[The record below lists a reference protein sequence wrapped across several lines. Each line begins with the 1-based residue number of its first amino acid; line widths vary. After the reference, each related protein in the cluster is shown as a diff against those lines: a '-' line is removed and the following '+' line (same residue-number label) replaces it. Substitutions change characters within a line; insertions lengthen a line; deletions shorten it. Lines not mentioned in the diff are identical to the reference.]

1 MVTKIKKNEILF
13 YLSYIILYISLF
25 IGDVYNIGGLDILA
39 RYLRI
44 CSYIL
49 IAISYFNLRFVKK
62 EFLQMMVIFM
72 ITLLYAMK
80 TGDLYWSILIL
91 LIYNSKKINIESVYR
106 ISLRIIIIGII
117 SVLFLYLIGVLPDV
131 LTSRDTLE
139 QIDYNRHSLG
149 FYHSNVFPLLIF
161 YLEVYYIC
169 IVKERV
175 RDSVIVLFMIFAVIV
190 NVFCRSR
197 NAIIISLLLSVFV
210 ILAKK
215 KENGE
220 NKVLY
225 HATVL
230 SIPVMSIFSF
240 SMMFLLLRG
249 GIWNTIDTFFSGRFR
264 LAIFKMRRIG
274 FHFINVMSNENFIND
289 NITYANGQDLSTVV
303 LDNGY
308 LYIILRYG
316 ILVLFFYFF
325 IAYLLAKKNKRN
337 ICILGTIVMV
347 FIANF
352 VDNDLVDY
360 SFLPF
365 ILWAFNDFGTNNVIK
380 NVRVKFEKIK
390 EDK

>member
-1 MVTKIKKNEILF
+1 
-13 YLSYIILYISLF
+13 
-25 IGDVYNIGGLDILA
+25 
-39 RYLRI
+39 
-44 CSYIL
+44 
-49 IAISYFNLRFVKK
+49 
-62 EFLQMMVIFM
+62 
-72 ITLLYAMK
+72 
-80 TGDLYWSILIL
+80 
-91 LIYNSKKINIESVYR
+91 
-106 ISLRIIIIGII
+106 
-117 SVLFLYLIGVLPDV
+117 
-131 LTSRDTLE
+131 
-139 QIDYNRHSLG
+139 
-149 FYHSNVFPLLIF
+149 
-161 YLEVYYIC
+161 
-169 IVKERV
+169 
-175 RDSVIVLFMIFAVIV
+175 MIFSVIV

-274 FHFINVMSNENFIND
+274 FHFINIMSNENFIND
-289 NITYANGQDLSTVV
+289 NITYANGQNLSTVV

-325 IAYLLAKKNKRN
+325 IAYLLAKKNKKN

-365 ILWAFNDFGTNNVIK
+365 ILWAFNDFGTNKVIK
-380 NVRVKFEKIK
+380 NLRVKFEKIK

>member
-49 IAISYFNLRFVKK
+49 IAISCFNLRFVKK

-80 TGDLYWSILIL
+80 TEDLYWSILIL

-117 SVLFLYLIGVLPDV
+117 SVLFLCLIGILPDI

-149 FYHSNVFPLLIF
+149 FYHSNVFPLSIF

-169 IVKERV
+169 IVKEKV

-220 NKVLY
+220 NKLLY

>member
-1 MVTKIKKNEILF
+1 
-13 YLSYIILYISLF
+13 
-25 IGDVYNIGGLDILA
+25 
-39 RYLRI
+39 
-44 CSYIL
+44 
-49 IAISYFNLRFVKK
+49 
-62 EFLQMMVIFM
+62 MVIFM

>member
-1 MVTKIKKNEILF
+1 
-13 YLSYIILYISLF
+13 
-25 IGDVYNIGGLDILA
+25 
-39 RYLRI
+39 
-44 CSYIL
+44 
-49 IAISYFNLRFVKK
+49 
-62 EFLQMMVIFM
+62 
-72 ITLLYAMK
+72 
-80 TGDLYWSILIL
+80 
-91 LIYNSKKINIESVYR
+91 
-106 ISLRIIIIGII
+106 
-117 SVLFLYLIGVLPDV
+117 
-131 LTSRDTLE
+131 
-139 QIDYNRHSLG
+139 
-149 FYHSNVFPLLIF
+149 
-161 YLEVYYIC
+161 
-169 IVKERV
+169 
-175 RDSVIVLFMIFAVIV
+175 MIFAVIV

-220 NKVLY
+220 NKLLY

>member
-49 IAISYFNLRFVKK
+49 IAISCFNLRFVKK

-80 TGDLYWSILIL
+80 TEDLYWSILIL

-117 SVLFLYLIGVLPDV
+117 SVLFLCFIGILPDI

-149 FYHSNVFPLLIF
+149 FYHSNVVPLLIF

-169 IVKERV
+169 IVKEKV

-220 NKVLY
+220 NKLLY

>member
-49 IAISYFNLRFVKK
+49 IAISCFNLRFVKK

-80 TGDLYWSILIL
+80 TEDLYWSILIL

-117 SVLFLYLIGVLPDV
+117 SVLFLCLIGILPDI

-169 IVKERV
+169 IVKEKV

-220 NKVLY
+220 NKLLY
-225 HATVL
+225 HATFSPLIISILLFGCLCTYFCTTSTVL
-230 SIPVMSIFSF
+230 SLLQSSLTKTRTSTPICAKIESNCRSICLAPLYVEITIITVFIYLPLF
-240 SMMFLLLRG
+240 FQILLL
-249 GIWNTIDTFFSGRFR
+249 
-264 LAIFKMRRIG
+264 
-274 FHFINVMSNENFIND
+274 HF
-289 NITYANGQDLSTVV
+289 L
-303 LDNGY
+303 
-308 LYIILRYG
+308 
-316 ILVLFFYFF
+316 
-325 IAYLLAKKNKRN
+325 
-337 ICILGTIVMV
+337 
-347 FIANF
+347 
-352 VDNDLVDY
+352 
-360 SFLPF
+360 
-365 ILWAFNDFGTNNVIK
+365 
-380 NVRVKFEKIK
+380 
-390 EDK
+390 

>member
-1 MVTKIKKNEILF
+1 
-13 YLSYIILYISLF
+13 
-25 IGDVYNIGGLDILA
+25 
-39 RYLRI
+39 
-44 CSYIL
+44 
-49 IAISYFNLRFVKK
+49 
-62 EFLQMMVIFM
+62 
-72 ITLLYAMK
+72 
-80 TGDLYWSILIL
+80 
-91 LIYNSKKINIESVYR
+91 
-106 ISLRIIIIGII
+106 
-117 SVLFLYLIGVLPDV
+117 
-131 LTSRDTLE
+131 
-139 QIDYNRHSLG
+139 
-149 FYHSNVFPLLIF
+149 
-161 YLEVYYIC
+161 
-169 IVKERV
+169 
-175 RDSVIVLFMIFAVIV
+175 MIFAVIV

>member
-49 IAISYFNLRFVKK
+49 IAISCFNLRFVKK

-80 TGDLYWSILIL
+80 TEDLYWSILIL

-117 SVLFLYLIGVLPDV
+117 SVLFLCLIGILPDI

-169 IVKERV
+169 IVKEKV

-220 NKVLY
+220 NKLLY

-289 NITYANGQDLSTVV
+289 NITYANGQD
-303 LDNGY
+303 
-308 LYIILRYG
+308 
-316 ILVLFFYFF
+316 
-325 IAYLLAKKNKRN
+325 
-337 ICILGTIVMV
+337 
-347 FIANF
+347 
-352 VDNDLVDY
+352 
-360 SFLPF
+360 
-365 ILWAFNDFGTNNVIK
+365 
-380 NVRVKFEKIK
+380 
-390 EDK
+390 

>member
-1 MVTKIKKNEILF
+1 
-13 YLSYIILYISLF
+13 
-25 IGDVYNIGGLDILA
+25 
-39 RYLRI
+39 
-44 CSYIL
+44 
-49 IAISYFNLRFVKK
+49 
-62 EFLQMMVIFM
+62 MVIFM

-80 TGDLYWSILIL
+80 TEDLYWSILIL

-117 SVLFLYLIGVLPDV
+117 SVLFLCLIGILPDI

-169 IVKERV
+169 IVKEKV

-220 NKVLY
+220 NKLLY

-264 LAIFKMRRIG
+264 LKEYLNRKYEICWLDSDEFDQEILDKFSKCNKIRWGVRHLFRKCFNHDLEKAEG
-274 FHFINVMSNENFIND
+274 FFLENELNK
-289 NITYANGQDLSTVV
+289 
-303 LDNGY
+303 
-308 LYIILRYG
+308 IILEKDYFSVVFCINGPYLSDEFYKKVRMLNPNARY
-316 ILVLFFYFF
+316 IYY
-325 IAYLLAKKNKRN
+325 AYIFST
-337 ICILGTIVMV
+337 ICYWMYVCCYWNEI
-347 FIANF
+347 
-352 VDNDLVDY
+352 
-360 SFLPF
+360 S
-365 ILWAFNDFGTNNVIK
+365 
-380 NVRVKFEKIK
+380 
-390 EDK
+390 